1 MKKIKKLSALI
12 LGGLLALGV
21 GAGLGASDFQRA
33 EAATA
38 SFTINARNKS
48 LGSSGSYQTS
58 ELTTSYNGGPTT
70 VDIKWNNVNPSN
82 GQLRG
87 NQTTKT
93 NMQSGGNFYFRNSTA
108 LPGNIRSISIA
119 YTSADSTFVAA
130 SIYAATGSA
139 QITNQTTTDSTAG
152 TSGSS
157 IVTWS
162 FTGTSGGYF
171 AIGTIKG
178 GTSGTALASNIVIT
192 YEEASSDVVT
202 ALSVNPTSKSLLTT
216 NALVESDYTVSIT
229 KNRSAG
235 SSADY
240 TSQIG
245 TGTGASFTG
254 TDIVWGTTL
263 PKATDTRIQFK
274 AKYPNTAGGST
285 FLTAEVALTVNAPAA
300 TSVNVSAAGGAT
312 DVEVGATLQL
322 SAAVLPTGANQSVT
336 WSSSNGSFATVNSSG
351 VVTGVA
357 IGSVTIIA
365 TSTTPGITGTI
376 ALNVIPVPPGKKVI
390 FPDNG
395 SDSGTAFTTVTMSTA
410 TNGLKD
416 AINGDFITSTVSTN
430 NVYPGATGFKYGSSS
445 TPGKWRFTTAET
457 VTKVEAVFKQYSSDT
472 AQGKITSHESP
483 EKTITSGNLTSET
496 TLVLS
501 GTSSNEFS
509 IDVTGKRG
517 YLISIHFTYGVQ
529 AVMTETLSVTGTLT
543 NGNQYSGSYLDVSGL
558 TFTANY
564 DDGGTQVLNVNQL
577 NQPFPKLVYGT
588 NSYQVSYTEAG
599 ITATGTVSLTVLQDT
614 LNSLSWTGKKTTYN
628 EGETLDQGTILAKY
642 GSGNEVPLTLE
653 DVAIY
658 IYTGTWNPTTATI
671 ITALTILNNLDHD
684 GVYVKLGY
692 EGVYSIAA
700 SITVNF
706 IPTTMY
712 TEGGDGTCDTAT
724 LIKDIANLNVGDKVL
739 IAASGTH
746 NFVMSTTQNGNNRG
760 SVAATKSGDKITDVD
775 ETTMQV
781 VTIVAGTET
790 DSFGFYV
797 GDAGYLYAA
806 GASSNNH
813 LRTKTTLDANG
824 SFIITIASDGVATAT
839 SQMTGTKNKLK
850 FNSTNNPPIFSCYDS
865 GQADIAFYSLD
876 SAGSSGLNY
885 EYLLDVLAGDWCDMD
900 L

>member
-21 GAGLGASDFQRA
+21 GAGLGSSKEAVPVHAAENDTHSITGFTGEGVSTLLNNKTTPSAISVSDPGYSIKQVIIGWKHNKSNA
-33 EAATA
+33 GITA
-38 SFTINARNKS
+38 SVTVGGDS
-48 LGSSGSYQTS
+48 LGSGKVGGSNTTSTTTIGDETYTVSFNGNGGTGSMSAVTDVSGSYTLPANGFTAPSGKAFSGWKAGNTGDLIAAGASYTVSADVTFFAQWADAYTVTYTAGTNGSGSYAHTLQPAGTYTLLDFTS
-58 ELTTSYNGGPTT
+58 LTGVSANSGYRFKDYTVGGVSKDAGDTITLSAATSVTVNFEEQPLETTYDFTTNFSTYASLWSNSYGVHEGLNGKT
-70 VDIKWNNVNPSN
+70 DIGGDYAATIDLYYVSKQSSTINDRPVFASKTASGSFTQVLKFTLGETGYKIKEVLVTFAQW
-82 GQLRG
+82 
-87 NQTTKT
+87 TTKT
-93 NMQSGGNFYFRNSTA
+93 PSVA
-108 LPGNIRSISIA
+108 L
-119 YTSADSTFVAA
+119 Y
-130 SIYAATGSA
+130 
-139 QITNQTTTDSTAG
+139 
-152 TSGSS
+152 
-157 IVTWS
+157 
-162 FTGTSGGYF
+162 
-171 AIGTIKG
+171 KG
-178 GTSGTALASNIVIT
+178 GTVSGTAL
-192 YEEASSDVVT
+192 DT
-202 ALSVNPTSKSLLTT
+202 ATIGTKNTLSVSSLNDT
-216 NALVESDYTVSIT
+216 VFSIGYSD
-229 KNRSAG
+229 G
-235 SSADY
+235 S
-240 TSQIG
+240 
-245 TGTGASFTG
+245 
-254 TDIVWGTTL
+254 
-263 PKATDTRIQFK
+263 
-274 AKYPNTAGGST
+274 
-285 FLTAEVALTVNAPAA
+285 
-300 TSVNVSAAGGAT
+300 
-312 DVEVGATLQL
+312 
-322 SAAVLPTGANQSVT
+322 
-336 WSSSNGSFATVNSSG
+336 
-351 VVTGVA
+351 
-357 IGSVTIIA
+357 
-365 TSTTPGITGTI
+365 
-376 ALNVIPVPPGKKVI
+376 
-390 FPDNG
+390 
-395 SDSGTAFTTVTMSTA
+395 
-410 TNGLKD
+410 
-416 AINGDFITSTVSTN
+416 
-430 NVYPGATGFKYGSSS
+430 
-445 TPGKWRFTTAET
+445 
-457 VTKVEAVFKQYSSDT
+457 
-472 AQGKITSHESP
+472 
-483 EKTITSGNLTSET
+483 
-496 TLVLS
+496 
-501 GTSSNEFS
+501 TSSNVQSGLTS
-509 IDVTGKRG
+509 I
-517 YLISIHFTYGVQ
+517 YISLEAQV
-529 AVMTETLSVTGTLT
+529 VMTETLSVTGTLT

-746 NFVMSTTQNGNNRG
+746 NFVMSTTQNENNRG

-806 GASSNNH
+806 GASSKNL

-839 SQMTGTKNKLK
+839 SQMTGTKSKLK

-900 L
+900 LEGLNKIHARYTDMTESEIAHFNVEVIVGDDTNSYTGLVAYTEAMVRRTLLTPNPSSGNLKEDTAINEKTSIAFIVIVAILGVTAIGAFFIVRRKETN